1 MKKIISLLLVSTLAL
16 SLSACSN
23 TNDSS
28 NNDVNQISPDT
39 TIVEKVEVE
48 KEEKEEEENI
58 ENIENIKN
66 IEKEPENTE
75 SDIVSVEYGDLVMNI
90 PKNIMDLVTIKEGVS
105 SDNPHMT
112 NLFDISETASIEAG
126 QKMHPGEDWGDGWL
140 FGISIV
146 DQIGFE
152 ELVGIDIPGYTIL
165 AQNDDK
171 YYIYTHPTDVRL
183 MRENNDYSVGMEE
196 WTMLCEWAESMK
208 DTIIEDNDLLP
219 VSILDMDYTYD
230 SEHKYFE
237 YKDDYTRNI
246 IVLSQPVQQGEKGIW
261 CIERIEEYYDS
272 QIMYTRLIFPI
283 SMGIDKTAHQY
294 YVELQEKVDNGESL
308 DALNYGK
315 VLEEFIS
322 SDALYYDTATIDEF
336 IELER

>member
-39 TIVEKVEVE
+39 TIVENVEVE
-48 KEEKEEEENI
+48 KEENI
-58 ENIENIKN
+58 ENIE
-66 IEKEPENTE
+66 EEPENTE
-75 SDIVSVEYGDLVMNI
+75 SDIVSAEYGDLVINI
-90 PKNIMDLVTIKEGVS
+90 PKNIMDLVTIEEGVS
-105 SDNPHMT
+105 SDNSHMS

-140 FGISIV
+140 FGISVV

-152 ELVGIDIPGYTIL
+152 ELVGMDIPGYTIL

-219 VSILDMDYTYD
+219 VSILNMDYTYD

-237 YKDDYTRNI
+237 YKDEWAHNI
-246 IVLSQPVQQGEKGIW
+246 IILSQPVQQGENGIW
-261 CIERIEEYYDS
+261 CVERVEEYYNGEL
-272 QIMYTRLIFPI
+272 MYKRFIFPI
-283 SMGIDKTAHQY
+283 AMGIEQTAHQY
-294 YVELQEKVDNGESL
+294 YVELQEKVDNGENL
-308 DALNYGK
+308 DALNYEK
-315 VLEEFIS
+315 VLENFLNS
-322 SDALYYDTATIDEF
+322 AAWYYGDTNIDDLT
-336 IELER
+336 ELER

>member
-1 MKKIISLLLVSTLAL
+1 MKKFISLLLVSTLTL
-16 SLSACSN
+16 SLCACGS

-28 NNDVNQISPDT
+28 SDDVNQISPDT
-39 TIVEKVEVE
+39 TIIENVKTE
-48 KEEKEEEENI
+48 KEEIIEDNRNI
-58 ENIENIKN
+58 EQELEIV
-66 IEKEPENTE
+66 EPEIT
-75 SDIVSVEYGDLVMNI
+75 SLEYGDLVINI
-90 PKNIMDLVTIKEGVS
+90 PKNIMDLVTIEEGTS

-140 FGISIV
+140 FGISVV

-196 WTMLCEWAESMK
+196 WTMLCEWADSMK
-208 DTIIEDNDLLP
+208 DTIIKDNDLLP

-237 YKDDYTRNI
+237 YKDEWAHNI
-246 IVLSQPVQQGEKGIW
+246 IILSQPVQQGENGIW
-261 CIERIEEYYDS
+261 CVERIEEYYNGEL
-272 QIMYTRLIFPI
+272 MYKRFIFPI
-283 SMGIDKTAHQY
+283 AMGIQKTAHQY
-294 YVELQEKVDNGESL
+294 YVELQEKVDNRENLESL
-308 DALNYGK
+308 HPEK
-315 VLEEFIS
+315 VLENFLNS
-322 SDALYYDTATIDEF
+322 AAWYYGPTNVSDL
-336 IELER
+336 IEIER